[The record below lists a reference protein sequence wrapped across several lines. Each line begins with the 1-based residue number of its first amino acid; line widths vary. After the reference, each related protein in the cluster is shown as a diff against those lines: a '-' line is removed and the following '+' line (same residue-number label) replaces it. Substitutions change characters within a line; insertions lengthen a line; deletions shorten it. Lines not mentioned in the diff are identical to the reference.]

1 MTRKDN
7 MPLMVFAAL
16 LGIQRRR
23 AAMVFVW
30 LSIAIAAAALLA
42 SAALV
47 VQSDWAMS
55 LLPFVASIGSLA
67 IAWWY
72 WYAIKWV
79 DNHSSWEKA

>member
-1 MTRKDN
+1 MTRKDD
-7 MPLMVFAAL
+7 MPLTVYAAL

-30 LSIAIAAAALLA
+30 LCIAIAAAALLA
-42 SAALV
+42 SAILI

-55 LLPFVASIGSLA
+55 LFPFAASIGFLA
-67 IAWWY
+67 ITWWY

-79 DNHSSWEKA
+79 DRHSSWEKA